1 MPSDA
6 QPGKKQTSSAQDR
19 AATTTHFGSRTLA
32 TEDDV
37 FEHNAWDHVEWSEEQ
52 EQLAQEKIALQQANP
67 VPHDEQEKY
76 HQGAAD
82 YWNQFYQKN
91 ENRFFKDRHWLRIEF
106 PELFDRPSDQ
116 INRFNVL
123 EVGCGAGNTFFPLL
137 AENANNNVYVYAC
150 DFSAT
155 AVSLI
160 QSHPNYDPLR
170 GQAFVW
176 DLASANLPNEIE
188 PQSLDIIILVFVFSA
203 LHPDHWA
210 QAVRNLETLL
220 RPGGMILFRDYGRH
234 DLAQLRFKKQRLLAD
249 NFYIRGDGTR
259 VYFFTNDEIE
269 EIFGAHFDIKQN
281 AVDKR
286 LIVNR
291 HKKLKMYRVWLQGK
305 FQKPLA

>member
-1 MPSDA
+1 MPSDT
-6 QPGKKQTSSAQDR
+6 QPDKKQTSSAQDR
-19 AATTTHFGSRTLA
+19 ADTTTRFGSRMLA
-32 TEDDV
+32 TEDNV

-67 VPHDEQEKY
+67 VPHDEQGKY
-76 HQGAAD
+76 HQDAAD

-106 PELFDRPSDQ
+106 PELFDRPANQ
-116 INRFNVL
+116 THRFNVL
-123 EVGCGAGNTFFPLL
+123 EN
-137 AENANNNVYVYAC
+137 
-150 DFSAT
+150 
-155 AVSLI
+155 
-160 QSHPNYDPLR
+160 HPNYDPSR

-176 DLASANLPNEIE
+176 DLASANLPKEIE
-188 PQSLDIIILVFVFSA
+188 PHSLDVVILVFVFSA
-203 LHPDHWA
+203 LHPDHWD
-210 QAVRNLETLL
+210 QAVANLEALL

-269 EIFGAHFDIKQN
+269 KIFGTLFAVKQN

-305 FQKPLA
+305 FQKPFA